1 LTTDIFSLSG
11 AANGYTRAH
20 AGRVPN
26 FSFIA
31 LLLLLSSFFFFFFLL
46 LFLFQSLSLSF
57 SLFSLS
63 LPDGDIIHLHP
74 PNKNPKKN
82 THEYMIRNENEN

>member
-1 LTTDIFSLSG
+1 LTTDIFSLQARPTDIPALTL
-11 AANGYTRAH
+11 AASPILASLR
-20 AGRVPN
+20 
-26 FSFIA
+26 FF
-31 LLLLLSSFFFFFFLL
+31 FFFFFFLL

-74 PNKNPKKN
+74 PNKNPKKKHTN
-82 THEYMIRNENEN
+82 I